1 MSDVQDVVQH
11 FKADDKLQL
20 QRRNRARTRRFS
32 RNQKLWQV
40 DKGFGKWLHKSLLS
54 LTYMLSHVIHHGN
67 DWNQY
72 GAQVKPA
79 ACPFKGVQGD
89 GDLACLKVM

>member
-1 MSDVQDVVQH
+1 
-11 FKADDKLQL
+11 
-20 QRRNRARTRRFS
+20 
-32 RNQKLWQV
+32 
-40 DKGFGKWLHKSLLS
+40 
-54 LTYMLSHVIHHGN
+54 MLSHVIHHGQ

-72 GAQVKPA
+72 EAQVKPA